1 MQISV
6 RLDEKIGKALER
18 LANDTKRTKSFY
30 VQEAIRNFLEDLED
44 YTDVINE
51 LKNIENTPNPKFY
64 SVDEV
69 ANKLGVKIWK

>member
-69 ANKLGVKIWK
+69 ANKLGVKI

>member
-6 RLDEKIGKALER
+6 RLDEKTGKALER

>member
-6 RLDEKIGKALER
+6 RLDEKTGKALER

-69 ANKLGVKIWK
+69 ANKLGVKI